1 MTRWGSQVRRNP
13 VLGAV
18 GAAVLWQATIVV
30 VAKALPPL
38 EPGWFPQLGPTVV
51 NLAGAAVVLAVLRA
65 WGLLA
70 TSGVT
75 SRGVMARWLV
85 LLPVVVLA
93 GLAALPGIE
102 GGTATLVGGVVLML
116 AIGVSEELGSRALVL
131 EVARPLGPVRAAVL
145 TAVLF
150 GVGHLGNWLFFNA
163 PLDNTLWQVVEAGAF
178 GFCLCGARLYI
189 GSIWPLVL
197 VHALSDYLEIYSPGK
212 TADWLQALDV
222 AVDLGLGLV
231 LLLRAAAAPAPV
243 PPPASPPAVSPPA
256 PS

>member
-1 MTRWGSQVRRNP
+1 MLTQWGSQVRRHP

-18 GAAVLWQATIVV
+18 AVAIVWQATIVV

-51 NLAGAAVVLAVLRA
+51 NLAGAAVVLVLLRA

-70 TSGVT
+70 AGGVT
-75 SRGVMARWLV
+75 GPGVMARWTV
-85 LLPVVVLA
+85 LLPVAVLA

-102 GGTATLVGGVVLML
+102 GGAATLAGGVVLML
-116 AIGVSEELGSRALVL
+116 AIGVSEELSSRALVL
-131 EVARPLGPVRAAVL
+131 EVARPLGPVRAGAL

-150 GVGHLGNWLFFNA
+150 GVGHLDNWLFFGA
-163 PLDNTLWQVVEAGAF
+163 PLGNTLWQVLEAGAF
-178 GFCLCGARLYI
+178 GFFLCGARLYI
-189 GSIWPLVL
+189 GSVWPLVL
-197 VHALSDYLEIYSPGK
+197 LHALSDYLEIYSPGK

-231 LLLRAAAAPAPV
+231 LLLRAARTAPA
-243 PPPASPPAVSPPA
+243 ST